1 MEKEV
6 KILNGTFEVALRLL
20 AIMTTCKKAM
30 TVERLTAYSY
40 FALYLSDLDKEE
52 SSLHPEIPY
61 RNSGYI
67 NSREVILPAIDM
79 LLSKGVASCDYS
91 SHSVTFAATELGI
104 ALYRQIQGTYKA
116 KLEESIRKAHEL
128 MKRKSDKN
136 LNDFIY
142 GRLAEWGSEFGYESV
157 LKELEYDE

>member
-1 MEKEV
+1 M

-20 AIMTTCKKAM
+20 AIMATCKKAM

-52 SSLHPEIPY
+52 SSLHPEMPY

-79 LLSKGVASCDYS
+79 LLSKGVVSCDYS
-91 SHSVTFAATELGI
+91 SHSVRFVATELGI
-104 ALYRQIQGTYKA
+104 ALYGQIQGTYKA
-116 KLEESIRKAHEL
+116 DLDGSIRKTHEL
-128 MKRKSDKN
+128 MNRKSDKN
-136 LNDFIY
+136 LNELIY

-157 LKELEYDE
+157 LKEIEYDE